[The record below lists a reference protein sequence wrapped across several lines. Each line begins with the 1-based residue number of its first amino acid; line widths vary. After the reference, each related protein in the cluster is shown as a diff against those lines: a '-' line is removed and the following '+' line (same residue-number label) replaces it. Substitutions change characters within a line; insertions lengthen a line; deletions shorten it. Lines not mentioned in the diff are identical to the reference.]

1 MKTILVLGLVPFVV
15 SCHVDSLFT
24 GNGNGPPLSHGTPAS
39 LAFSARPGP
48 ARAGQLLD
56 PVRVAVVDSAGT
68 PIADA
73 DSLITIGLGVN
84 PSDATLS
91 GTDTARATNG
101 VATFRDLRI
110 DRPGTGYR
118 LTASGGGL
126 PPQNSDSFDVMPP
139 PPTTGSVS
147 VTTATTGAT
156 PDPDGYTVT
165 VTPGTT
171 QPIGVADTVT
181 FSGLDAG
188 SHTVALSSLAGNCS
202 VTGGVSRNVN
212 VTVGDTASVSFS
224 VSCPT
229 PPPTTG
235 SLRVTTNTTGASP
248 DPDGYTVTLDGA
260 TSQHIES
267 TSSGGVTFADL
278 SVASHTAVLSD
289 VAPNCTV
296 TGGPSKTVDV
306 TAGNTAT
313 APFSVSCP
321 TPVPTTGDLT
331 VTTTTGG
338 TGGLDPDGYT
348 LTVDGANQHIGT
360 NDSRTISGLP
370 AGDHSVGLSGVAG
383 TCVVSGQN
391 PRTVNVPAGGANQAN
406 FAITCTAP
414 ANQPPTADFGSN
426 CNGLTCDFTSTSSDP
441 DGSIVSY
448 SWTFGAAGGT
458 SNQQNPSYT
467 YGAGGNYTV
476 TLTVT
481 DNQNA
486 TDNVSQVVNVTAP
499 PPPPDQPP
507 VVTAGG
513 NQHVPVGLLFT
524 LQGAS
529 FSDPDHDAPWTVSI
543 DWGDGSSPRTFETSN
558 EGSIGGTHSYPVTL
572 LGASYTLR
580 ITVRDA
586 HGLSHSATK
595 TVFVDIL

>member
-1 MKTILVLGLVPFVV
+1 MKTMLVLGLVPLVV

-24 GNGNGPPLSHGTPAS
+24 GSGNGPPLSHGTPAS

-48 ARAGQLLD
+48 ARAGQPLD

-68 PIADA
+68 PIAEA

-84 PSDATLS
+84 PTGATLS

-101 VATFRDLRI
+101 VATFRDLQI
-110 DRPGTGYR
+110 DRSGTGYR

-126 PPQNSDSFDVMPP
+126 PPQDSDPFDVMPA
-139 PPTTGSVS
+139 PPTTGSVT

-165 VTPGTT
+165 VTPGAT
-171 QPIGVADTVT
+171 QPIGLAGTVT
-181 FSGLDAG
+181 FGGLDPG
-188 SHTVALSSLAGNCS
+188 SHTVALSGLAGNCS
-202 VTGGVSRNVN
+202 VTGAVSRNVT

-248 DPDGYTVTLDGA
+248 DPDGYTVTVDGV
-260 TSQHIES
+260 
-267 TSSGGVTFADL
+267 GGASRPIGSAETITFTDL
-278 SVASHTAVLSD
+278 AVGSHGVVLSGI
-289 VAPNCTV
+289 ANNCTV
-296 TGGPSKTVDV
+296 TGGGPSQTVNI
-306 TAGNTAT
+306 TAGVLETAS
-313 APFSVSCP
+313 FSIDCP
-321 TPVPTTGDLT
+321 T
-331 VTTTTGG
+331 
-338 TGGLDPDGYT
+338 
-348 LTVDGANQHIGT
+348 
-360 NDSRTISGLP
+360 
-370 AGDHSVGLSGVAG
+370 
-383 TCVVSGQN
+383 
-391 PRTVNVPAGGANQAN
+391 
-406 FAITCTAP
+406 
-414 ANQPPTADFGSN
+414 
-426 CNGLTCDFTSTSSDP
+426 
-441 DGSIVSY
+441 
-448 SWTFGAAGGT
+448 
-458 SNQQNPSYT
+458 
-467 YGAGGNYTV
+467 
-476 TLTVT
+476 
-481 DNQNA
+481 
-486 TDNVSQVVNVTAP
+486 P

-595 TVFVDIL
+595 TVFVDTL